1 MLMTPKSSARRDLV
15 FNISMLTLYS
25 FLGRNKAQD
34 ALWFGETYGLIPQS
48 LMLQDRN
55 GMAHEINLT
64 QTGKLTLPFSIL
76 HANN

>member
-1 MLMTPKSSARRDLV
+1 
-15 FNISMLTLYS
+15 MLTLYS
-25 FLGRNKAQD
+25 FFLGRNKAQD

-64 QTGKLTLPFSIL
+64 QTGKLTFLFTGSIM
-76 HANN
+76 HTNN